1 MSTCWLSTAGWFDEG
16 VVDLD
21 FAEMKTTHAQLL
33 LPILPL
39 GIYA

>member
-1 MSTCWLSTAGWFDEG
+1 MSTCWLPTAGWFDEG

-21 FAEMKTTHAQLL
+21 FAEMKTTHYCTTAAA
-33 LPILPL
+33 LPL